1 MKKVLLLLVAV
12 VGLTM
17 IACTSNEGTKPAAA
31 DGEKPAAEKVEEKVD
46 INELVAKAKAEGANW
61 SVDEWKAAFKS
72 MLIGVKPMLD
82 FMNDMKEKMEKGSEA
97 DKIKMLGELE
107 AKAKEMEPFE
117 KAMDEFNNAA
127 QATEN
132 GKKVA
137 DDEEWGKQVLK
148 ELGYPEDVF
157 K

>member
-12 VGLTM
+12 MGLTM
-17 IACTSNEGTKPAAA
+17 MSCTSNEGTKPAAA

>member
-17 IACTSNEGTKPAAA
+17 MSCTSNEGTKPAAA

-82 FMNDMKEKMEKGSEA
+82 FMKDMKEKMEKGSEA

-137 DDEEWGKQVLK
+137 DDEEWGMQVLK

>member
-12 VGLTM
+12 MGLTM

-31 DGEKPAAEKVEEKVD
+31 DGEKHAAEKVEEKVD

>member
-12 VGLTM
+12 MGLTM
-17 IACTSNEGTKPAAA
+17 IACTTNEGTKPAAA

-82 FMNDMKEKMEKGSEA
+82 FMKDMKEKMEKGSEA

-137 DDEEWGKQVLK
+137 DDEEWGMQVLK

>member
-12 VGLTM
+12 MGLTM

>member
-12 VGLTM
+12 MGLTM

-82 FMNDMKEKMEKGSEA
+82 FMKDMKEKMEKGSEA

-137 DDEEWGKQVLK
+137 DDEEWGMQVLK